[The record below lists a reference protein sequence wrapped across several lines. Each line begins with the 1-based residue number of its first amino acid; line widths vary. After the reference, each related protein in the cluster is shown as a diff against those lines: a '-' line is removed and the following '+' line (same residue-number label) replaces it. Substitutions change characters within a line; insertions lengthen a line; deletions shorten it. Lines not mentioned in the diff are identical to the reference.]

1 MGSRKGPGRKF
12 TPEKLLLFALPL
24 SEEVKVAQA
33 AVKEI
38 NNL

>member
-1 MGSRKGPGRKF
+1 MGSRRAPGRKF

-24 SEEVKVAQA
+24 PEAGKAAQA